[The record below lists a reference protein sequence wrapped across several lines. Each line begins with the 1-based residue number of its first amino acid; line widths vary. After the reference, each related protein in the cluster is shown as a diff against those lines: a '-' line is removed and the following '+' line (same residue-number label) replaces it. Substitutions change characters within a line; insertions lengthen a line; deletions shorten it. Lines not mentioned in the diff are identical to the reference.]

1 MIDEVLKI
9 VRSGLKAQS
18 LHLVVF
24 SQPMKRTGEAA
35 TKISCR
41 PVTIRDELCFQAA
54 SRIGNQEVHENIG
67 SAEFL
72 AYFQSQLNDFNQV
85 NLFTTEEDVEFRRGE
100 AKDLLKR
107 SSPTH
112 KGDSRSHDKQRQY
125 LIPDNQPCDF
135 LIATGVMSKAG
146 RVKAS
151 RQKKFRQINRYLD
164 IVNDIVAHLPTDRPV
179 RVVDFGCGRSY
190 LTFALHHLLVRV
202 LGRDVE
208 IVGLDLKRKVIED
221 CNRLATKLNCSGL
234 RFEHSDITDHTQS
247 EDLDLCVSLHACDT
261 ATDEALAKA
270 IEWNAAVVLAVPCCH
285 NELASQLSSEPLS
298 PLLRHGIARERFA
311 ALMTDSL
318 RARALD
324 AVGYSAQLIE
334 FIDTE
339 HTPKNIMIRAVRRS
353 SGEEAQQRALE
364 EYVHFRDSLGVR
376 DFRLQTACDALST
389 LLGLGDDR

>member
-1 MIDEVLKI
+1 MIDELLKI
-9 VRSGLKAQS
+9 VRTGSAAQS

-24 SQPMKRTGEAA
+24 SQPMQRSGESA

-41 PVTIRDELCFQAA
+41 PVTIRGRLCFQAA
-54 SRIGNQEVHENIG
+54 ARIGNQEVHENIEAG
-67 SAEFL
+67 EFI
-72 AYFQSQLNDFNQV
+72 AYFQSQLTDFNQV
-85 NLFTTEEDVEFRRGE
+85 NLFTTKEDVEFRRRKGR
-100 AKDLLKR
+100 DLLKR

-112 KGDSRSHDKQRQY
+112 KGGSGSHNKQRQH
-125 LIPDNQPCDF
+125 LIPDDQPCDF

-146 RVKAS
+146 HVKAS

-202 LGRDVE
+202 LGRDVD
-208 IVGLDLKRKVIED
+208 IVGLDLKQKVIAD
-221 CNRLATKLNCSGL
+221 CNRLAKQLNCAGL
-234 RFEHSDITDHTQS
+234 RFEYGDITDHTQS
-247 EDLDLCVSLHACDT
+247 GNLDLCVSLHACNT

-353 SGEEAQQRALE
+353 SSEDVQRRALG

-376 DFRLQTACDALST
+376 EFRLQTACGALRT
-389 LLGLGDDR
+389 LLDGDR